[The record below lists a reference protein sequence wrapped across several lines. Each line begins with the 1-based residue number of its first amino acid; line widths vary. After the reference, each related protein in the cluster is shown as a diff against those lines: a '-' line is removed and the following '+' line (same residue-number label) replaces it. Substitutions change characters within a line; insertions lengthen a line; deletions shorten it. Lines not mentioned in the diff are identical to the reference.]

1 MRCFFLIFTL
11 TVFLRGSFFSQNY
24 SFKTYSHSDGFHSP
38 EAMRVFNDSRGFLW
52 IGCVDGLT
60 RYDGLKFITYTKTDG
75 LIENEIQGISEDKK
89 TNLWIASIS
98 GISYFDG
105 KNFINYGYKK
115 IAKPSEKPYFI
126 SVHET
131 SNGTIYACSATGLY
145 KLDKNKKEFCQ
156 LAEIDTYVSDL
167 IEDKEGTIW
176 IAASL
181 AIYTI
186 KEKVFRKINLDSII
200 GYNTATCLTFDKNQ
214 NLWIG
219 TTKGILKYANKKFV
233 YYFSELKSNH
243 NIKDVI
249 IAEDSSVIFTSATP
263 EIKIYK
269 NGNFKLLNLSNEIGN
284 VDIQNLTIDK
294 EGNYW
299 LAAIGLVKMYTK
311 PFQKHYL
318 SDAINSKI
326 NTISGD
332 ENSLYFGTDKGL
344 KIVKNNR
351 ITTYYPNNYSNEDK
365 TITSLCKVDSFLLAG
380 THSGSVYKFYKNKF
394 LPFDASSSAN
404 DKVNHILQ
412 SGKNEFW
419 ICKNTTVTHKL
430 NGKASHYTLSENVS
444 AYTQNAFLDS
454 SKNLWLANLESLTI
468 YKNDHL
474 NVLGKKQGFIYK
486 SPVTINQDKNA
497 VIWIGTFGDGLV
509 KYDGKTFKN
518 YSVKNSLVNDY
529 VSASYYDVEEN
540 VLWVGTNNGIS
551 KLKLDHNSNISSIKN
566 YNSNYGDFNLSCN
579 QNCIYK
585 LKNGHMLF
593 GCKDNLVEY
602 IPSLDQNKK
611 SVIPF
616 YFEGV
621 RLNYEKTNWEPYSK
635 NVNLWSNMPNALIL
649 PYDKNHLTFDFTAIN
664 FNDSKNI
671 NFQWKLLNT
680 EKEWSPESKNNFV
693 TYSNIPP
700 GTYTFSCRVSNSS
713 GVWSKP
719 IAFSFTITPPF
730 YQTTW
735 FTPLLI
741 ILLISGAFISSHFQ
755 VKKIQMQEALKTEN
769 YRQLAEVELKAM
781 RAQMNPHF
789 IFNTL
794 NSIQEVVL
802 NKDDA
807 TARIYLSDFALMMR
821 MILENSS
828 QKDISLDSELE
839 FINLYL
845 KLEKLRFEDK
855 FNVTI
860 SVSDF
865 IDIHQIK
872 IPPMLLQPYIENA
885 ILHGLMHKTKDG
897 VLNISFEMTTIND
910 IEILKCSITDNGVG
924 RKRSKELS
932 AWKGKKHQSMST
944 EITEERVLLLNNI
957 NSNKGYKVII
967 TDLENEQMLA
977 IGTKVEIYIPL
988 K

>member
-1 MRCFFLIFTL
+1 M
-11 TVFLRGSFFSQNY
+11 
-24 SFKTYSHSDGFHSP
+24 H
-38 EAMRVFNDSRGFLW
+38 VFNDSRGFLW

-89 TNLWIASIS
+89 ANLWIASIS

-105 KNFINYGYKK
+105 QHFTNYGYKK
-115 IAKPSEKPYFI
+115 ITKQNEKPYFK

-131 SNGTIYACSATGLY
+131 SNGTVYACSATGLY
-145 KLDKNKKEFCQ
+145 KLDKIKKKFYQ
-156 LAEIDTYVSDL
+156 LTDIDTYVSDL
-167 IEDKEGTIW
+167 IEDEDGTIW

-181 AIYTI
+181 ALYTI
-186 KEKVFRKINLDSII
+186 KEKVVRKINLDTII
-200 GYNTATCLTFDKNQ
+200 GYNTATCLAFDKNR

-219 TTKGILKYANKKFV
+219 TTRGILKYADKKFV
-233 YYFSELKSNH
+233 SYFSELKSNH

-249 IAEDSSVIFTSATP
+249 IAEDSSVIFTSATA

-269 NGNFKLLNLSNEIGN
+269 NGVFKQLNLSNEIGN

-318 SDAINSKI
+318 SESINSKI
-326 NTISGD
+326 NAICGD
-332 ENSLYFGTDKGL
+332 ANSLYLGTDKGL
-344 KIVKNNR
+344 KIVKNNS
-351 ITTYYPNNYSNEDK
+351 ITSYYPNNYGNEAK
-365 TITSLCKVDSFLLAG
+365 MITSLCRVDSFLLAG
-380 THSGSVYKFYKNKF
+380 TYSGSVYKFYKNKF
-394 LPFDASSSAN
+394 QAFDTSSCAN
-404 DKVNHILQ
+404 DMVNHILQ
-412 SGKNEFW
+412 TGKNEFW

-430 NGKASHYTLSENVS
+430 NGKSSHYKLSENVS

-454 SKNLWLANLESLTI
+454 SKNVWLANIENLTI
-468 YKNDHL
+468 YKNNNL
-474 NVLGKKQGFIYK
+474 KIWGKKQGFNYK
-486 SPVTINQDKNA
+486 SPVTINQDKNN
-497 VIWIGTFGDGLV
+497 VIWIGTFGYGLV

-518 YSVKNSLVNDY
+518 YSFKNSLVNDY
-529 VSASYYDVEEN
+529 VTATYYDIEEN

-551 KLKLDHNSNISSIKN
+551 TLKLDHTSNISSIKN
-566 YNSNYGDFNLSCN
+566 YNATYGDFNLSCN

-585 LKNGHMLF
+585 LTNGHMLF

-611 SVIPF
+611 SVTPF

-621 RLNYEKTNWEPYSK
+621 RLNYEKTNWEPYAKS
-635 NVNLWSNMPNALIL
+635 VNLWSNMPNELVL
-649 PYDKNHLTFDFTAIN
+649 PNDKNHLTFDFTAIN
-664 FNDSKNI
+664 FDDSKNI
-671 NFQWKLLNT
+671 KFQWKLLNT
-680 EKEWSPESKNNFV
+680 EKEWCPESKNNFV

-700 GTYTFSCRVSNSS
+700 GTYTFSCRVSGSS
-713 GVWSKP
+713 EIWSNP
-719 IAFSFTITPPF
+719 ITFSFTITPPF
-730 YQTTW
+730 YQTNW
-735 FTPLLI
+735 FIPLLI
-741 ILLISGAFISSHFQ
+741 IVLFSGATVSSRVQ
-755 VKKIQMQEALKTEN
+755 VKKIQKEEALKTEN

-802 NKDDA
+802 NKEDA
-807 TARIYLSDFALMMR
+807 VARIYLSDFALMMR
-821 MILENSS
+821 IILENSS
-828 QKDISLDSELE
+828 HKDISLESELE

-845 KLEKLRFEDK
+845 KLEILRFEDK

-860 SVSDF
+860 NVSDL
-865 IDIHQIK
+865 IDTRLIK

-897 VLNISFEMTTIND
+897 VLNISFELTTISEKD
-910 IEILKCSITDNGVG
+910 ILKCIIIDNGVG
-924 RKRSKELS
+924 RKRAKELS
-932 AWKGKKHQSMST
+932 AWKGKKHQSMAT
-944 EITEERVLLLNNI
+944 EISEERLLLLNNVHP
-957 NSNKGYKVII
+957 NKGYKVII
-967 TDLENEQMLA
+967 TDLENEKNQAL
-977 IGTKVEIYIPL
+977 GTKVEIYIPL